1 MFAKRIEDRTAA
13 GVGKTAEPRNEGF
26 DFERCCA
33 DEENAQSYFLEFGL
47 RMLTPPWLRN
57 GRGVIISSISLC
69 VGPP

>member
-1 MFAKRIEDRTAA
+1 MFAKRVEDCAPA
-13 GVGKTAEPRNEGF
+13 GVGETAQPRDERV
-26 DFERCCA
+26 DFEGCRA